1 VAGNG
6 SAVHHSVV
14 SKVAAILRAFRF
26 NGALTVTE
34 IARVTGLPLSTAHRL
49 VVELAD
55 RQMVARG
62 EDGRYGLTWGVAR
75 HGTGWSSGIRV
86 TAGSTVDDLSS
97 VTARDVRLGVL
108 DEPRVRYV
116 EKSYGARPLSS
127 AATLPAHATA
137 LGQVLLA
144 YSKSEVVRRVVA
156 SGLRRY
162 TSATVTTAAR
172 LDHVLRTVRLRGV
185 AVVSGELTPDHV
197 AVAAPVFDDSGEIAA
212 ALEARLHDVEA
223 ELPIV
228 VPSLTIAARSLSR
241 DLTHGRAADIRKALG
256 PVARVVPLGRAH
268 GHAGVMNRAKKAS
281 SSS

>member
-1 VAGNG
+1 VADNG
-6 SAVHHSVV
+6 PAVHQSVV

-34 IARVTGLPLSTAHRL
+34 IARVTDLPLSTAHRL

-55 RQMVARG
+55 RQMLGRG
-62 EDGRYGLTWGVAR
+62 DDGRYGLTWGVAR
-75 HGTGWSSGIRV
+75 HGTGWLSGIRV
-86 TAGSTVDDLSS
+86 TAGPTVDDLSS

-108 DEPRVRYV
+108 DEHRVRYV
-116 EKSYGARPLSS
+116 EKTYGARPLSA

-144 YSKSEVVRRVVA
+144 YSRSDVVRRVVA

-172 LDHVLRTVRLRGV
+172 LDHVLRTVRVRGV

-212 ALEARLHDVEA
+212 ALEARLHDVET

-241 DLTHGRAADIRKALG
+241 DLMDGRAVDIGKALG
-256 PVARVVPLGRAH
+256 PVARVVPLGRA
-268 GHAGVMNRAKKAS
+268 GRPTAS
-281 SSS
+281 RG

>member
-1 VAGNG
+1 VASNG

-34 IARVTGLPLSTAHRL
+34 IARVTNLPLSTAHRL

-55 RQMVARG
+55 RQLLERAD
-62 EDGRYGLTWGVAR
+62 DGRYGLTWGVTR
-75 HGTGWSSGIRV
+75 RGMGWPSEIRV
-86 TAGSTVDDLSS
+86 IVGPTVDDLSS
-97 VTARDVRLGVL
+97 VTAKDVRLGVL
-108 DEPRVRYV
+108 DELRVRYV
-116 EKSYGARPLSS
+116 EKTYGARPIST

-137 LGQVLLA
+137 LGHVLLA
-144 YSKSEVVRRVVA
+144 YSKADVVRRVVA

-162 TSATVTTAAR
+162 TSTTVTTAAR
-172 LDHVLRTVRLRGV
+172 LDHVLKTVRVRGI
-185 AVVSGELTPDHV
+185 AVVNGELTPDHV

-241 DLTHGRAADIRKALG
+241 DLMGGRVADVGEALG
-256 PVARVVPLGRAH
+256 PVARVVPLGRA
-268 GHAGVMNRAKKAS
+268 GRPTAS
-281 SSS
+281 QG

>member
-14 SKVAAILRAFRF
+14 SKVAAILGAFRF

-34 IARVTGLPLSTAHRL
+34 IARVTDLPLSTAHRL

-55 RQMVARG
+55 RQLLGRG
-62 EDGRYGLTWGVAR
+62 DDGRYGLTWGATR
-75 HGTGWSSGIRV
+75 RSTGWRSGIRL
-86 TAGSTVDDLSS
+86 TAGPTVEDLSS

-108 DEPRVRYV
+108 EEPCVRYV
-116 EKSYGARPLSS
+116 EKTYGARPLSS

-144 YSKSEVVRRVVA
+144 YSKGDVVRRVVA
-156 SGLRRY
+156 AGLRRY
-162 TSATVTTAAR
+162 TPATVTTAAR
-172 LDHVLRTVRLRGV
+172 LDHVLKTVRVRGV
-185 AVVSGELTPDHV
+185 AVVSGELTTDHT
-197 AVAAPVFDDSGEIAA
+197 AVAAPVFDAGGEVAA

-223 ELPIV
+223 ELPII

-241 DLTHGRAADIRKALG
+241 DLLDGGAADVRAALG
-256 PVARVVPLGRAH
+256 AVARMVPLTRAGRP
-268 GHAGVMNRAKKAS
+268 KAS
-281 SSS
+281 PG

>member
-1 VAGNG
+1 VASTGP
-6 SAVHHSVV
+6 AVHHSVV
-14 SKVAAILRAFRF
+14 SKVAAILRAFRS

-34 IARVTGLPLSTAHRL
+34 IARVTELPLSTAHRL

-55 RQMVARG
+55 RQLLGRG
-62 EDGRYGLTWGVAR
+62 DDGRYGLTWGVVR
-75 HGTGWSSGIRV
+75 RGTGWPSGIRV
-86 TAGSTVDDLSS
+86 VVGPTVDDLSS

-108 DEPRVRYV
+108 DELRVRYV
-116 EKSYGARPLSS
+116 EKTYGGRPLSA

-144 YSKSEVVRRVVA
+144 YSKADVVGRVVA

-162 TSATVTTAAR
+162 TSTTVTTAAR
-172 LDHVLRTVRLRGV
+172 LDHALRTVRLRGV
-185 AVVSGELTPDHV
+185 AVVSGELTPGHA

-228 VPSLTIAARSLSR
+228 VPSLTLAARTLSR
-241 DLTHGRAADIRKALG
+241 DLMDGRAADIGEVLG
-256 PVARVVPLGRAH
+256 PVARVVPLD
-268 GHAGVMNRAKKAS
+268 GHVVRWRRRG
-281 SSS
+281 

>member
-1 VAGNG
+1 VASSG

-26 NGALTVTE
+26 SGALTVTE
-34 IARVTGLPLSTAHRL
+34 IARVTDLPLSTAHRL

-55 RQMVARG
+55 RQLLGRG
-62 EDGRYGLTWGVAR
+62 DDGRYGLTWGVTR
-75 HGTGWSSGIRV
+75 RGTGRPAGIKV
-86 TAGSTVDDLSS
+86 MAGPAVDDLSS

-108 DEPRVRYV
+108 DEPLVRYV
-116 EKSYGARPLSS
+116 EKTYGSRPLSA

-144 YSKSEVVRRVVA
+144 YSKAEVVRRVVA

-162 TSATVTTAAR
+162 TSTTLTTAAR
-172 LDHVLRTVRLRGV
+172 LDHALRTVRLRGV
-185 AVVSGELTPDHV
+185 AVVSGDLTPGHA

-228 VPSLTIAARSLSR
+228 VPSLTIAARTLSR
-241 DLTHGRAADIRKALG
+241 DLMDGRTADLGEALG
-256 PVARVVPLGRAH
+256 PVARVVPLDEQVARWRRRG
-268 GHAGVMNRAKKAS
+268 
-281 SSS
+281 

>member
-14 SKVAAILRAFRF
+14 SKVAAILRAVRF
-26 NGALTVTE
+26 NGALTITE
-34 IARVTGLPLSTAHRL
+34 IARVTDLPLSTAHRL

-55 RQMVARG
+55 RQLLGRG
-62 EDGRYGLTWGVAR
+62 DDGRYGLTWGVPR
-75 HGTGWSSGIRV
+75 RGTGWPSGIRV
-86 TAGSTVDDLSS
+86 TAGPTVDDLSS

-116 EKSYGARPLSS
+116 EKTYGARPLSA
-127 AATLPAHATA
+127 AATLPTHATA

-144 YSKSEVVRRVVA
+144 YSSAYVVRRVVA

-162 TSATVTTAAR
+162 TSKTVTTAAR
-172 LDHVLRTVRLRGV
+172 LDHVLRTVRVRGV
-185 AVVSGELTPDHV
+185 AVVGGELTPDHV

-241 DLTHGRAADIRKALG
+241 DLMGGRAADLGEALG
-256 PVARVVPLGRAH
+256 PVARVVPLDEQVVRWRRG
-268 GHAGVMNRAKKAS
+268 G
-281 SSS
+281 

>member
-1 VAGNG
+1 MADNG
-6 SAVHHSVV
+6 SAVHQSVV

-34 IARVTGLPLSTAHRL
+34 IARVTDLPLSTAHRL

-55 RQMVARG
+55 RQMLGRG
-62 EDGRYGLTWGVAR
+62 DDGRYGLTWGVAR
-75 HGTGWSSGIRV
+75 HGTGWPSGIRV
-86 TAGSTVDDLSS
+86 TAGPTVDDLSS

-172 LDHVLRTVRLRGV
+172 LDHVLRTVRVRGV

-212 ALEARLHDVEA
+212 ALEARLHDVET

-241 DLTHGRAADIRKALG
+241 DLMDGRAVDIGKALG
-256 PVARVVPLGRAH
+256 PVARVVPLGRA
-268 GHAGVMNRAKKAS
+268 GRPTAS
-281 SSS
+281 RG